1 MLFRVNLSLVLSHHP
16 FTGWGECIRD
26 EEEGKRETEEGERW
40 RKGMGGR
47 EGGGEGGRE
56 EGREGGRETGLI
68 LFPSIPILAL
78 PLDLMAVT
86 LKVLNML
93 FKDRSPTWGGIW
105 TPKISS

>member
-1 MLFRVNLSLVLSHHP
+1 MR
-16 FTGWGECIRD
+16 
-26 EEEGKRETEEGERW
+26 KRERER
-40 RKGMGGR
+40 RRRERDGGR
-47 EGGGEGGRE
+47 EWEGGREEGRE